1 MGGNVIETLVGAFVL
16 VVAVSFVIFAVSR
29 TDVGAVQGYEVM
41 ANFDRIDGLSVGADV
56 RVSGIKVGTVI
67 EQTLD
72 TETYFAVV
80 RMSVDPAVRL
90 PVDSSAAVISDGLL
104 GGKFMALTPGAEEDM
119 IKPGGRILYT
129 QASISLEQLI
139 GKFVFGGADSKSAE
153 STSAEP

>member
-16 VVAVSFVIFAVSR
+16 VVAVAFVTFAVSR
-29 TDVGAVQGYEVM
+29 TDVGAVQGYEVV

-119 IKPGGRILYT
+119 IEPGGKILYT

-139 GKFVFGGADSKSAE
+139 GKFVFGGVDSKSAE

>member
-16 VVAVSFVIFAVSR
+16 VVAVAFVIFAVSR
-29 TDVGAVQGYEVM
+29 TDVGAVQGYEVV

-119 IKPGGRILYT
+119 IEPGGKILYT

-139 GKFVFGGADSKSAE
+139 GKFVFGGVDSKSAE

>member
-1 MGGNVIETLVGAFVL
+1 VGGNVIETLVGAFVL
-16 VVAVSFVIFAVSR
+16 VVAVAFVIFAVSR
-29 TDVGAVQGYEVM
+29 TDVGAVQGYEVV

-67 EQTLD
+67 EQTLN

-119 IKPGGRILYT
+119 IEPGGKILYT

-139 GKFVFGGADSKSAE
+139 GKFVFGGVDSKSAE

>member
-16 VVAVSFVIFAVSR
+16 VVAAAFVIFAVSR
-29 TDVGAVQGYEVM
+29 TDVGAVQGYEVV

-67 EQTLD
+67 EQTLN

-119 IKPGGRILYT
+119 IEPGGKILYT

-139 GKFVFGGADSKSAE
+139 GKFVFGGVDSK

>member
-1 MGGNVIETLVGAFVL
+1 VGGNVIETLVGAFVL
-16 VVAVSFVIFAVSR
+16 VVAAAFVIFAVSR
-29 TDVGAVQGYEVM
+29 TDVGAVQGYEVV

-67 EQTLD
+67 EQTLN

-119 IKPGGRILYT
+119 IEPGGKILYT

-139 GKFVFGGADSKSAE
+139 GKFVFGGVDSK

>member
-1 MGGNVIETLVGAFVL
+1 VGGNVIETLVGAFVL

>member
-1 MGGNVIETLVGAFVL
+1 VGGNVIETLVGAFVL
-16 VVAVSFVIFAVSR
+16 VVAVAFVIFAVSR
-29 TDVGAVQGYEVM
+29 TDVGAVQGYEVV
-41 ANFDRIDGLSVGADV
+41 ANFDRIDGLSIGADV
-56 RVSGIKVGTVI
+56 RVSGIKVGTVV

-119 IKPGGRILYT
+119 IEPGGNILYT

-139 GKFVFGGADSKSAE
+139 GKFVFGGVDSKSAE
-153 STSAEP
+153 STSSEP

>member
-1 MGGNVIETLVGAFVL
+1 VIETLVGAFVL
-16 VVAVSFVIFAVSR
+16 VVAAAFVIFAVSR
-29 TDVGAVQGYEVM
+29 TDVGAVQGYEVV

-67 EQTLD
+67 EQTLN

-119 IKPGGRILYT
+119 IEPGGKILYT

-139 GKFVFGGADSKSAE
+139 GKFVFGGVDSK